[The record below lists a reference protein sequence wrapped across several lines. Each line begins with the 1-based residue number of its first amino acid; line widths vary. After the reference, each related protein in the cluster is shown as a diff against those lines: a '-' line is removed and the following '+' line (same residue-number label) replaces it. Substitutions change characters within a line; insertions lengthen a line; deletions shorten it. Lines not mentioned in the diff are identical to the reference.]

1 MQELEQRLLE
11 AEQRAENAETQV
23 GVMEENV
30 KLSNLMNVDSAGSL
44 HRKYQEL
51 LKAMQ
56 GKDELI
62 SELEAQLEKK
72 VSTSALCSSWSSCPQ
87 PLSRA
92 PLLQPLV
99 AGAHSLTRL
108 FIRMEM

>member
-1 MQELEQRLLE
+1 
-11 AEQRAENAETQV
+11 
-23 GVMEENV
+23 MEEKV

-62 SELEAQLEKK
+62 SELEAQLEKQ
-72 VSTSALCSSWSSCPQ
+72 VSTRALCSSWSSCPR

-92 PLLQPLV
+92 PLLRPLV
-99 AGAHSLTRL
+99 AGAPLPHQAVHPHGDVIIGRGMRSQAGDVVGNG
-108 FIRMEM
+108 IGG